1 MNLTQNETEFIKTA
15 AASLGGQKFEPDHEL
30 FPWMFITANQQKLL
44 PYIFEYVRLLP
55 GVPDEKNAELF
66 SIMKQQV
73 ISQVVNQTVHT
84 AEFSALYRRLREMG
98 LHPVVVKGQL
108 CSRLYPM
115 KDHRISADDDIYVS
129 DDEFLK
135 CHNALTEY
143 GLKTECAEEDLLHED
158 EVTYKDTERMLYVEM
173 HRRLFDSSEDAHDEL
188 NGFFSDIHSRC
199 VETDGFYSMP
209 PHEHL
214 LYLILHAYKHF
225 VSCGVGLRQFFDI
238 GFWAREYEREID
250 FDKLYRQCES
260 VHAATFASVIFSVCR
275 ERLGISFEPGEMW
288 KCDVQ
293 CEPMLHDVLCGGI
306 YGSNDYTRLHSSTV
320 TLSAVKSSR
329 KGKNGS
335 VLSTLFPKKTY
346 MEKKYPYVKKNPI
359 LLPTAW
365 IARIADYI
373 KETKNTQNDNASDSL
388 KLAKERI
395 ELMKMYNIM

>member
-1 MNLTQNETEFIKTA
+1 M
-15 AASLGGQKFEPDHEL
+15 
-30 FPWMFITANQQKLL
+30 
-44 PYIFEYVRLLP
+44 
-55 GVPDEKNAELF
+55 PDEKNAELF

-84 AEFSALYRRLREMG
+84 AEFSALYRRLREME

-238 GFWAREYEREID
+238 GFWAREYESEID
-250 FDKLYRQCES
+250 FDMLYRQCES

-275 ERLGISFEPGEMW
+275 ERLGISFEPGEIW
-288 KCDVQ
+288 KCDVR

-306 YGSNDYTRLHSSTV
+306 YGSNRLHKTAFVNGNSQRSQVEPQREKRQCVVNRVPEEDIYGEKISVCQEKSDTSSGGVDSKNSGLYKGNKKHTKRQRV
-320 TLSAVKSSR
+320 RFTEAG
-329 KGKNGS
+329 KGKN
-335 VLSTLFPKKTY
+335 
-346 MEKKYPYVKKNPI
+346 
-359 LLPTAW
+359 
-365 IARIADYI
+365 
-373 KETKNTQNDNASDSL
+373 
-388 KLAKERI
+388 
-395 ELMKMYNIM
+395 

>member
-115 KDHRISADDDIYVS
+115 KDHRISADDDICVS

-238 GFWAREYEREID
+238 GFWAREHESEID
-250 FDKLYRQCES
+250 FDMLYRQCES
-260 VHAATFASVIFSVCR
+260 VHAATFASVIFTVCR
-275 ERLGISFEPGEMW
+275 ERLGISFEPGEIW
-288 KCDVQ
+288 KCNVQ

-329 KGKNGS
+329 KGKKRQCVVNRVPEEDIYGEKIS
-335 VLSTLFPKKTY
+335 VCQEKSDTSSGGVDSKNSGLYKGNKKH
-346 MEKKYPYVKKNPI
+346 
-359 LLPTAW
+359 
-365 IARIADYI
+365 
-373 KETKNTQNDNASDSL
+373 TKRQRVRFTEAGKRTN
-388 KLAKERI
+388 
-395 ELMKMYNIM
+395 